1 MVYLRRYSSQLKLG
15 IILSGAREMKRNLYF
30 YLSKQSNF
38 ETEEF
43 RKHDLNLQTYD
54 QFACMKGQLIKHV

>member
-1 MVYLRRYSSQLKLG
+1 
-15 IILSGAREMKRNLYF
+15 MKRNLYF

-54 QFACMKGQLIKHV
+54 QFACMKGQLIKHVWSLLQQLILWEKKTH